1 MRLDLT
7 LDQLENTVFCAKYRN
22 FKRKLVRKMTKM
34 TSSEIDC
41 ALMLHYKFVLAHKE
55 RRNQYMTPS
64 QLADFYQIYFH
75 MPNFNFV
82 QEVIKYVDPSSKG
95 AISAEGFVRLIEIWI
110 YGSFADR
117 MKFCFA
123 VSLGCKRTSLGVL
136 VSFNKLTLPRSTTI
150 QRVEASSRGI
160 K

>member
-1 MRLDLT
+1 
-7 LDQLENTVFCAKYRN
+7 
-22 FKRKLVRKMTKM
+22 
-34 TSSEIDC
+34 
-41 ALMLHYKFVLAHKE
+41 
-55 RRNQYMTPS
+55 MTPS

-123 VSLGCKRTSLGVL
+123 VYDYPESGGFLTRYKVEILCRNMVLAELAEDQYDLLASYVDFVFRKVDVDRDGLISYDDYAHVVTENPKLLQIFGPVIPDLEEMGAILGQAKADP
-136 VSFNKLTLPRSTTI
+136 LP
-150 QRVEASSRGI
+150 
-160 K
+160 